1 MKRIVTTLAFLSFLL
16 STVSAR
22 AVTAENKE
30 VRIGYQAA
38 STIILLG
45 KAKKFYDEEFA
56 KAGYKVNYGLFLS
69 GPPMIEAFAGDRLD
83 FIHTGDMPPVNGR
96 SGGIDLKVIAN
107 AGLDPSHNAVLVAPD
122 SPIKSPVDLKG
133 KKVALPVGSSAHHFL
148 YLLLAKN
155 GLKVTDV
162 SLVNLPAPDL
172 GNALGNHDVDA
183 IAVWEPFTAKL
194 ELDNKA
200 KVLAD
205 SKGIKRAVNVYLTRN
220 AFGKA
225 NPKLVQIFL
234 KATKRSIDFYKS
246 NPKEAIAAISQE
258 SKFPEAVVSKIIQ
271 RYNFSLAISKEDINA
286 LGQVKDFLQETKT
299 LRKDFPINDL
309 FDLSYLKKSGH

>member
-1 MKRIVTTLAFLSFLL
+1 MKKIMTLMALL
-16 STVSAR
+16 SMLFSSVA
-22 AVTAENKE
+22 AQAESTESKE

-38 STIILLG
+38 STMILLG

-56 KAGYKVNYGLFLS
+56 KAGYKVNYGLFLA

-96 SGGIDLKVIAN
+96 SSGIDLKVIAN
-107 AGLDPSHNAVLVAPD
+107 AGLDLSHNAVLVAPD
-122 SPIKSPVDLKG
+122 SPIKTPKDLKG

-148 YLLLAKN
+148 YLLLAQN
-155 GLKVTDV
+155 GLKVSDV
-162 SLVNLPAPDL
+162 TLVNLPAPDL
-172 GNALGNHDVDA
+172 ATALGNHDVDA

-194 ELDNKA
+194 ELENKG

-205 SKGIKRAVNVYLTRN
+205 SKGVKRAVNVYLTRN

-234 KATKRSIDFYKS
+234 KATKRAVDYYKS
-246 NPKEAIAAISQE
+246 NPKEAVAAIAQE
-258 SKFPEAVVSKIIQ
+258 SKFPEPVVAKIIR
-271 RYNFSLAISKEDINA
+271 RYNFSLAISKEDITA

-299 LRKDFPINDL
+299 LRKDFPINEL
-309 FDLSYLKKSGH
+309 FDLSYLKTSQL